1 MSQKKQTE
9 SNHSFKAE
17 EWRWPRVEPPLIKLS
32 KFSLQSD
39 HRQSDRSPTVDPTS
53 TLQRTKTEKTCGRT
67 NVQPR
72 FFFFGRLLLYH
83 LTLYLQSEF
92 LSGR

>member
-39 HRQSDRSPTVDPTS
+39 PRQSDRSPTVDPTS
-53 TLQRTKTEKTCGRT
+53 TLQRTKTEETCGRT

-72 FFFFGRLLLYH
+72 FFCFF
-83 LTLYLQSEF
+83 F
-92 LSGR
+92 LVVFFYIISLFTFRVNF